1 MTDTKTG
8 FIVTY
13 FKTSEQ
19 GQQLLENLIDTIS
32 RENYYLVLASHSP
45 ISQEIQEKCDFY
57 IFQEQN
63 IVDDRKYSH
72 GVAESNLIEL
82 ALHHLR
88 YKKIDW
94 TYKVSYDVVIK
105 DVSRF
110 NDWRQDY
117 KYNFVSCNWGSNI
130 LCTNSFFANVDFI
143 IKNIDF
149 YDSIDSMFVVNNVIE
164 NCWEKN
170 IRDRGLVPHVFSYKD
185 KAEFFGP
192 HNLIDTLFY
201 NYSDIEFWY
210 DDSENRF
217 YVKNNGPDY
226 TGELR
231 IFDYYTDLCVYVE
244 GGWSHNQGTTAWII
258 PFINEYI
265 PRSKNGFYAEI
276 KCNGKT
282 IRKNI
287 NIKDFNL
294 KDPLY
299 KKFKLFK
306 DREVKFNE
314 YSDFEDLALYSEMGI
329 EIDKIKN
336 YVDIG
341 ANYGFSSLP
350 FIKTSA
356 KIYMVEADTVNI
368 GLLEKNF
375 GNTSN
380 IKIIDKAVC
389 DSNTTVDFFL
399 EQGCSVVSSLFADD
413 VNGVR
418 NNRIKITVPAITP
431 DSLIENYI
439 DEDSIDL
446 MKVDIEGGEYIFFNI
461 ISDKNIKRVKKFII
475 EFHNNDN
482 LEVLGILEKL
492 AKNDF
497 SYKLFNW
504 GDYTDKHI
512 VGNKMGII
520 YAYRQI

>member
-117 KYNFVSCNWGSNI
+117 KYNFVSCNWGNNI

-149 YDSIDSMFVVNNVIE
+149 YDSIDSMFAVNNVIE

-201 NYSDIEFWY
+201 DYNKINFTYSE
-210 DDSENRF
+210 EEKRF
-217 YVKNNGPDY
+217 YIQNNTNQDLNV
-226 TGELR
+226 EIR
-231 IFDYYTDLCVYVE
+231 IFDYYTDLCLFVDKSINLAKDVMF
-244 GGWSHNQGTTAWII
+244 WICPTMSASSSILPWTT
-258 PFINEYI
+258 
-265 PRSKNGFYAEI
+265 SKNGYYLEVYLKDI
-276 KCNGKT
+276 I

-287 NIKDFNL
+287 LIKDFNYKHL
-294 KDPLY
+294 FSNKFKKIKLNEPKFIEYFDFDDFNIY
-299 KKFKLFK
+299 KKFDINL
-306 DREVKFNE
+306 DNIR
-314 YSDFEDLALYSEMGI
+314 
-329 EIDKIKN
+329 N

-341 ANYGFSSLP
+341 SNYGLSGISLLERNV
-350 FIKTSA
+350 KT
-356 KIYMVEADTVNI
+356 YMIEADANNYNI
-368 GLLEKNF
+368 IRKIF
-375 GNTSN
+375 DDNTN
-380 IKIIDKAVC
+380 IKIINKAVHTY
-389 DSNTTVDFFL
+389 DGFVDFYENPVYSEVSSIYETTGNKTTVECISPNTLVDL
-399 EQGCSVVSSLFADD
+399 
-413 VNGVR
+413 
-418 NNRIKITVPAITP
+418 
-431 DSLIENYI
+431 I
-439 DEDSIDL
+439 DEDFIDL
-446 MKVDIEGGEYIFFNI
+446 MKIDIEGSEYDFFNTI
-461 ISDKNIKRVKKFII
+461 TDENLKKINRIII
-475 EFHNNDN
+475 EFHNNEDYK
-482 LEVLGILEKL
+482 VMDILEKL
-492 AKNDF
+492 TFNDYSF
-497 SYKLFNW
+497 KLEKFDINS
-504 GDYTDKHI
+504 DNFI
-512 VGNKMGII
+512 IGNKMGII

>member
-94 TYKVSYDVVIK
+94 TYKVTYDVVIK

-110 NDWRQDY
+110 NDWCQDY

-149 YDSIDSMFVVNNVIE
+149 YDSIDSMFAVNNVIE

-170 IRDRGLVPHVFSYKD
+170 IRDRGLVPQVFSYKD
-185 KAEFFGP
+185 KSEFFGP

-201 NYSDIEFWY
+201 DYTDIEFWY
-210 DDSENRF
+210 NSEENRF

-226 TGELR
+226 NGELR
-231 IFDYYTDLCVYVE
+231 IFDYYTDLCIYVE
-244 GGWSHNQGTTAWII
+244 QNWLHGQDTVVWII
-258 PFINEYI
+258 PPACENV
-265 PRSKNGFYAEI
+265 PKSKNGFYLEV
-276 KCNGKT
+276 KHNGRT

-294 KDPLY
+294 KDSLY

-306 DREVKFNE
+306 DKEVKFNE

-329 EIDKIKN
+329 EIAEIKN

-350 FIKTSA
+350 FLRNST
-356 KIYMVEADTVNI
+356 KIYMVEADSVNI
-368 GLLEKNF
+368 KLLEKNF
-375 GNTSN
+375 GNTSS
-380 IKIIDKAVC
+380 IKIIGKAVC
-389 DSNTTVDFFL
+389 DSNDTVDFFL
-399 EQGCSVVSSLFADD
+399 EQGCSVVSSLFEYD
-413 VNGVR
+413 VTGAS
-418 NNRIKITVPAITP
+418 NNRIKVTVPAVTP
-431 DSLIENYI
+431 DSLIKNYI
-439 DEDSIDL
+439 DEDLIDL
-446 MKVDIEGGEYIFFNI
+446 MKVDIEGGEYTFFNI
-461 ISDKNIKRVKKFII
+461 ISDENIKRVKRFII

-482 LEVLGILEKL
+482 LEVLSILEKL

-497 SYKLFNW
+497 RYKLFNW
-504 GDYTDKHI
+504 GNYTDKHI